1 MWAGGATAPLPSQDS
16 AQLSTLHPL
25 PGGGGA
31 GRDGLQG
38 KGKEAALEPRL
49 PWALGGLPYG
59 IHQEWQQG
67 AGGNLIWENTPVS
80 LRLVVAPGPGT
91 KQLPDLSRKKG

>member
-31 GRDGLQG
+31 GRGGLQG

-59 IHQEWQQG
+59 RTWDSPG
-67 AGGNLIWENTPVS
+67 MAAGSWWELNLGEHACEFKTGG
-80 LRLVVAPGPGT
+80 GPW
-91 KQLPDLSRKKG
+91 SWN